1 MALPTAQLA
10 HNCADA
16 MLARSDWDVPL
27 PAERTVGTKVKNSIT
42 SLPVRHP
49 HDAAQE
55 SGTYGGQGKAVR
67 RQEAPTALLFEQQG
81 AQYKLIKIKFVA
93 SMIAV
98 TRDD

>member
-1 MALPTAQLA
+1 
-10 HNCADA
+10 

-42 SLPVRHP
+42 SLPVRYP

-67 RQEAPTALLFEQQG
+67 RQEAPTALLFEQV
-81 AQYKLIKIKFVA
+81 AQYRIIKIKLSI

-98 TRDD
+98 TAATESTKASLASW